1 MLRKFVIA
9 SAICLLFAPSVHADP
24 INVALGSDVWLFG
37 HYGELRP
44 NSGWNDLPLADAST
58 LTDGIFL
65 PRSTLWNQDSIWW
78 DSTVEGSG
86 NNWIQI
92 DLGATY
98 ELVGL
103 IVQADD
109 NDAYQLDYWTGTTW
123 ASLWTIPQVGGWG
136 DQTRPNPLDDSEM
149 FMLGSSVF
157 TDRLRFT
164 GIMPSD
170 YYYSVTEIQ
179 AYGYAVSEPGTLA
192 LFGIGLLCLALAK
205 CKLNI

>member
-1 MLRKFVIA
+1 MFRKFVIA
-9 SAICLLFAPSVHADP
+9 SAICLFFAPSVHADP
-24 INVALGSDVWLFG
+24 INVALGSDVTL
-37 HYGELRP
+37 YGSYGVLRP
-44 NSGWNDLPLADAST
+44 GSGWSDLALADAST
-58 LTDGIFL
+58 LTDGIFM
-65 PRSTLWNQDSIWW
+65 PQSTLWNQDSIWW

-86 NNWIQI
+86 SNWIEI

-109 NDAYQLDYWTGTTW
+109 NDTYQLDYWAGTTW
-123 ASLWTIPQVGGWG
+123 ASLWTISQVGGWG

-149 FMLGSSVF
+149 FLLGSSVF
-157 TDRLRFT
+157 TDRLRFAGT
-164 GIMPSD
+164 TPSD

-192 LFGIGLLCLALAK
+192 LYGIGLLCLALAK
-205 CKLNI
+205 RKL